1 MFSIGDLVDKL
12 VIENMK
18 IFSLRDRLKSMECE
32 SPEKKNTRV
41 YVETY
46 QKMMQLI
53 DNRATICNSLD
64 EKVDKVCAREER
76 NYFLKKIRTYNDEI

>member
-12 VIENMK
+12 VIENLK
-18 IFSLRDRLKSMECE
+18 IFSLRDRLKSMEFA
-32 SPEKKNTRV
+32 EKKDTRE

-64 EKVDKVCAREER
+64 EKVDKVCAGKER